1 MQAGESTHCVLTL
14 HAGENPCF
22 YNVDLICEVRLS
34 GYLRSKFP
42 LIPKARGFG
51 LLTFNIG
58 NFGTKQK
65 GYSYKEYETALKS
78 VTDQFIKIN

>member
-14 HAGENPCF
+14 HARENPCF

-42 LIPKARGFG
+42 LIPKAKVFW
-51 LLTFNIG
+51 LLIFNIG
-58 NFGTKQK
+58 DFGAKQK
-65 GYSYKEYETALKS
+65 GYRSKEYETALKS
-78 VTDQFIKIN
+78 VTDQFIKN